1 MFLTKFLL
9 ASPNFPNLP
18 CPKTIQGAPLKLA
31 SMHWLIYF
39 AGCVRI
45 MVENSGLVPWSQCA
59 FEEIQKII
67 IDKKISMNVCFLKFT
82 LLELL
87 MGFVDDLVEQWVK
100 NLIQLVSLMILFIR
114 AEREGGFS
122 LHLYVCSE
130 LLPCFFAA
138 GNTN

>member
-1 MFLTKFLL
+1 
-9 ASPNFPNLP
+9 
-18 CPKTIQGAPLKLA
+18 
-31 SMHWLIYF
+31 
-39 AGCVRI
+39 

-114 AEREGGFS
+114 AKREGGFS
-122 LHLYVCSE
+122 LHVCSE